1 MAACGCFAISRAKFT
16 GHDFAA
22 TLY

>member
-1 MAACGCFAISRAKFT
+1 MAAWGCFAISRAKFT